1 MKRKLTSKLAI
12 LLTGLFLS
20 INAFAGVS
28 AKLQMTAENQTN
40 GALTA
45 FEDKKEG
52 TVRIGLA
59 GVKTG
64 AVGEGINAAELANA
78 IQNTLVQYLKGT
90 KIEIVPLEAKLQSA
104 IDAEAKEKACDFVLY
119 ATISHKK
126 GGGGFGMFKKI
137 APVLGSVV
145 PMAGMG
151 SVVGAV
157 AGSVASTAINTA
169 ATSNVKP
176 KDELTLDISLKNG
189 SEVAL
194 TKQFK
199 AKAKSAGEDVISP
212 IVEQAATALVETV
225 GK

>member
-1 MKRKLTSKLAI
+1 MKRKLLFNLAI
-12 LLTGLFLS
+12 LLTALS
-20 INAFAGVS
+20 FAVNAFAGGASVNRRTTTDSEKSNNNSS
-28 AKLQMTAENQTN
+28 A
-40 GALTA
+40 ALN
-45 FEDKKEG
+45 DQKKG
-52 TVRIGLA
+52 IIRIGLA

-64 AVGEGINAAELANA
+64 AIGEGINALALANA

-90 KIEIVPLEAKLQSA
+90 KIEIVPLEAKLASA
-104 IDAEAKEKACDFVLY
+104 IDAEAKEKACDFILY
-119 ATISHKK
+119 ATVSHKK

-145 PMAGMG
+145 PMAGM
-151 SVVGAV
+151 VGIV
-157 AGSVASTAINTA
+157 AGTVASTAISTA

-176 KDELTLDISLKNG
+176 KDELTLDIKLQNG
-189 SEVAL
+189 STVAL

-212 IVEQAATALVETV
+212 IVEQAAIALVETV